1 MLKLQNISKEYQG
14 IKILENINFEIKKG
28 ESVAVVGASGTGK
41 TTLLNIASLLDLP
54 SSGDIYYFGNKVLQ
68 KDYTLFR
75 KKYISFVYQ
84 QHNLMPEFTMLEN
97 IKLISKL
104 KGYDNID
111 LIKTLLEQVGL
122 LEHAQKKPAE
132 LSGGQK
138 QRASIIRAIASKPQI
153 LFADEPT
160 GNLDPESANIA
171 SDLLINLAHTQNIA
185 VFLITHNIDIAKKC
199 NHVFKVENKNLIQI

>member
-1 MLKLQNISKEYQG
+1 MLKLQNISKEYQS

-28 ESVAVVGASGTGK
+28 ESVAVIGASGTGK

-84 QHNLMPEFTMLEN
+84 QHNLMPEFTILEN
-97 IKLISKL
+97 IKLIAKL

-199 NHVFKVENKNLIQI
+199 KHVFKVENKNIIQI